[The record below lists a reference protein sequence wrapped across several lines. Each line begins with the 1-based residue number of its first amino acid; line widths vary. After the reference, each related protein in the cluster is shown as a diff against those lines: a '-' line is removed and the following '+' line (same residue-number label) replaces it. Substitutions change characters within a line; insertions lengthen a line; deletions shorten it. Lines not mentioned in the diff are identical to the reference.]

1 MPTGLP
7 VFVGTLASVALS
19 AGATAALQVGPGQP
33 YATPCA
39 AIAVAGDGATILIDA
54 AGNYDGDVCAWST
67 SGLTLR
73 GVNGRPHIDAA
84 GNNAQGKAIWVI
96 AGDNTTIDNI
106 ELSGCHVPDANG
118 AGIRQE
124 GTNLT
129 VRNAYFHDNENGI
142 LADANAASTITIE
155 HSEFAHNGAG
165 DGYSHNLYIG
175 HVAQLVFRYNWSRDA
190 VVGHLLKSRAARND
204 ILYNRLTG
212 EAGGTE
218 SYEIN
223 LPNGGLSYVIGNLV
237 EQPATTQNG
246 AMLDYLSEGFGP
258 NTDDRL
264 FVVNNTF
271 VNDRGNGTFLQID
284 ATATTPAVARN
295 NIFHGSGTPSS
306 QASTLL
312 DHNYTGSGG
321 LFVDAAH
328 YDYRLLPTAI
338 AVIDA
343 GIAPGSGGG
352 QSLAPTNVYVH
363 PVAGGVRP
371 VVGAIDI
378 GAYEW
383 VGDLIYDD
391 GFDGQG
397 TRPPVSDLPVSGGAN
412 AEVRTSPLSQPP
424 SASMGVVSRD
434 D

>member
-1 MPTGLP
+1 MPTMAIRSGCGAIACCLLP
-7 VFVGTLASVALS
+7 LVAAGNTLHVGR
-19 AGATAALQVGPGQP
+19 GHP

-39 AIAVAGDGATILIDA
+39 AIAAAGSGDTILIEA
-54 AGNYDGDVCAWST
+54 AGNYAGDVCAWST

-73 GVNGRPHIDAA
+73 GVNGRPRIDAA

-96 AGDNTTIDNI
+96 SGNDTTIDNV

-124 GTNLT
+124 GANLS

-142 LADANAASTITIE
+142 LAGANSASTITLE
-155 HSEFAHNGAG
+155 SSEFARNGAG

-175 HVAQLVFRYNWSRDA
+175 HVARLVFRWNWSHDA

-212 EAGGTE
+212 EAGGSE

-237 EQPATTQNG
+237 EQPSTTQNG

-271 VNDRGNGTFLQID
+271 VNDRGSGTFLQIG
-284 ATATTPAVARN
+284 AAASTPVLARN
-295 NIFHGSGTPSS
+295 NIFHGGGTPSS
-306 QASTLL
+306 QPNAVL
-312 DHNYTGSGG
+312 DHNYTGSGA

-328 YDYRLLPTAI
+328 YDYRLLASAA

-343 GIAPGSGGG
+343 GVAPGSGGG
-352 QSLAPTNVYVH
+352 ESLAPTRVYVH
-363 PVAGGVRP
+363 PVGSGARTVL
-371 VVGAIDI
+371 GAIDI

-383 VGDLIYDD
+383 PGDVIFDD
-391 GFDGQG
+391 GFD
-397 TRPPVSDLPVSGGAN
+397 R
-412 AEVRTSPLSQPP
+412 
-424 SASMGVVSRD
+424 
-434 D
+434 